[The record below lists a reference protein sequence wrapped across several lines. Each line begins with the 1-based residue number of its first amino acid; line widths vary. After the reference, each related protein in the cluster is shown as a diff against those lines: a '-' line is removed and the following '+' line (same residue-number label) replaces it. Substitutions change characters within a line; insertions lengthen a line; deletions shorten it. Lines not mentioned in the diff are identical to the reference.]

1 MWHWHGSII
10 WGVNIIM
17 VDEKCL
23 QCVYFNGDGECWSRK
38 NVAKYGK
45 YGCDFRPI
53 ESCVSSEFGD
63 VNGR

>member
-1 MWHWHGSII
+1 
-10 WGVNIIM
+10 M